1 VYRCGSD
8 SCDGRVRR
16 TPALPTNG
24 DTRKEVV
31 MATRSALVR
40 PLFAFALLALASF
53 AGSAGLAAP
62 GASCSAESGAQTAA
76 LVELYTS
83 EGCDSCPPA
92 DRWLSASFPPD
103 KTEAGVIALAFHVD
117 YWDRLGWKDRFASP
131 AWTARQY
138 ALAHAAR
145 SSLVYTPQ
153 VLLQGRDFPDWRAT
167 PKAMAAV
174 AAANARPARATI
186 KVQAEPREGA
196 IAVKATARVP
206 GAADRGGTVLFV
218 GLADSGLVSEVK
230 AGENAGKKLRHDHVV
245 RALRDGVPVDRNGSV
260 AADVVL
266 PFPAEAGTAATVV
279 AFVQNVDSGD
289 VLQALAVPVACA
301 PAR

>member
-1 VYRCGSD
+1 M
-8 SCDGRVRR
+8 
-16 TPALPTNG
+16 PTNG

-31 MATRSALVR
+31 MAAESVLFR
-40 PLFAFALLALASF
+40 PLLAGALLALASF
-53 AGSAGLAAP
+53 PGTPSVAAP
-62 GASCSAESGAQTAA
+62 GASCSAESGAQTVA

-92 DRWLSASFPPD
+92 DRWLSAAFPPD

-153 VLLQGRDFPDWRAT
+153 VMLQGRDFPDWRAA
-167 PKAMAAV
+167 PKALAAV

-186 KVQAEPREGA
+186 KVQAEPRAG
-196 IAVKATARVP
+196 
-206 GAADRGGTVLFV
+206 DRKGTVLFV
-218 GLADSGLVSEVK
+218 ALADSGLVSEVK

-260 AADVVL
+260 AEDVVL
-266 PFPAEAGTAATVV
+266 PLPAEAGTAATVV

-289 VLQALAVPVACA
+289 VLQALALPVACA
-301 PAR
+301 AAR